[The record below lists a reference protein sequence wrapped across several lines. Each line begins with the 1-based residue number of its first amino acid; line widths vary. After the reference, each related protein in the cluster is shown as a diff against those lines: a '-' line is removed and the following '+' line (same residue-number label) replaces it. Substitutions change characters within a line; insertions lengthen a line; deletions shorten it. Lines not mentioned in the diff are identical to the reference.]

1 MNFTNE
7 HAFNVM
13 DEPVKKFGELFTNY
27 VMNSTKEEIDSY
39 ISGKCTAPDAIKLR
53 EELNSFN
60 PAQIETLKK
69 FIFETITSCMFN
81 TMIMINE
88 NDDIHLTVEHNDEN
102 IEIKEVSDGLEGDM
116 WFWIDW
122 WGNLQE

>member
-13 DEPVKKFGELFTNY
+13 NESVKKFGELFTNY
-27 VMNSTKEEIDSY
+27 VMNSTKKEIDSY
-39 ISGKCTAPDAIKLR
+39 ISGKCTAPDAIKLC